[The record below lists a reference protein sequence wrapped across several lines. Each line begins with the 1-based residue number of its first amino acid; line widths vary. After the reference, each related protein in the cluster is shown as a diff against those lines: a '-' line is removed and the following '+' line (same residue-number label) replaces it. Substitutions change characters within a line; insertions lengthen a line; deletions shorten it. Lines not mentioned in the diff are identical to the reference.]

1 MIIDLFGDIPRSQE
15 VTDVL
20 LSKIKTIAIAETLH
34 KADRLKECA
43 NVLRTDCEEFGFC
56 LDESF
61 SSAEDVTLNLK
72 HYLIDRRQTWKAFFD
87 SMFLYRPKSKSI
99 MPKYN
104 TIFQIIH
111 YLVHN
116 GKKKTLL
123 HLSLCESIY
132 DTCRSK
138 ELITIMNRLG
148 LCMSYDEIERID
160 IGLATLSIESAGEK
174 SVLVHENIENL
185 CQMLQMSNLM

>member
-1 MIIDLFGDIPRSQE
+1 MW
-15 VTDVL
+15 
-20 LSKIKTIAIAETLH
+20 
-34 KADRLKECA
+34 
-43 NVLRTDCEEFGFC
+43 TDCEEFDFC

-61 SSAEDVTLNLK
+61 DSAEDVTLNLK

-123 HLSLCESIY
+123 HLSLCESIH

-138 ELITIMNRLG
+138 ELITIMNGLG
-148 LCMSYDEIERID
+148 LCMSYDELERID

-174 SVLVHENIENL
+174 RVLVLENIENL
-185 CQMLQMSNLM
+185 CHALLQIATNEQLNVESNTFLLQCL